1 MEGAKTTSL
10 GESWVAGDEGV
21 NQPRGRGG
29 EHLLVSGNLGRQAD
43 RRYGRWGARRLMS
56 RNR

>member
-29 EHLLVSGNLGRQAD
+29 APTSLGESWTAGGQALRKVGGKAAD
-43 RRYGRWGARRLMS
+43 E
-56 RNR
+56 